1 MVGIMPVDRKVNNLI
16 LEKVDKSKYD
26 DNVKA
31 FVKEILLFERNHFDA
46 GLARYKTTY
55 RDSADKFYNESGK
68 K

>member
-1 MVGIMPVDRKVNNLI
+1 MPVDRKVNNLI
-16 LEKVDKSKYD
+16 LEKVDKSKYN

-46 GLARYKTTY
+46 ALARYKTTY
-55 RDSADKFYNESGK
+55 RDAAARFYEERGK